1 MSEQEQLRS
10 VIRFY
15 ETHPI
20 NEYEI
25 LEKLRADGIDL
36 ETLTE
41 EVLKDY
47 DQDHFGGLEAVDVLA
62 EKAGI
67 DASTRVL
74 DVCSGMGG
82 PARYLAHRLGCRV
95 TGLDITESRH
105 EAAMRLTALV
115 GLEHLVDFRLG
126 NALDMPFAD
135 ATFDVVIGQEAFAHV
150 PDKPRLIAECA
161 RVVRP
166 GGIIAFTDILR
177 RDGLK
182 RGRIRTPARRHDL
195 PVARNAGRLRAA
207 AGPQRLRADR
217 ARRPERL
224 VDRGPAGPA
233 RDVSLARGHDGRQVR
248 RGAFPEM
255 GCHLRVLRGAVR
267 GRPAGR
273 RPLRRAAQAVS
284 LRFDFAEL
292 SATDR
297 YKLLGGLIVPRP
309 IALVTSHSPDGRVN
323 AAPFSFFN
331 VFAEEPPLV
340 VLGLGIS
347 PLGGAKDT
355 TLNIRDTGEFVVNLV
370 DEPIAEAMNLCAI
383 DFPPEISE
391 IEVAGLDLAPS
402 EAVAPPRI
410 APGAGQSGMPALRHA
425 AAGARALSGDRRG
438 ARGARQGRH
447 PRPGDAAR
455 RP

>member
-1 MSEQEQLRS
+1 MSQQDQLRS
-10 VIRFY
+10 VILFY

-25 LEKLRADGIDL
+25 LEKLRADGIDR
-36 ETLTE
+36 EMLTE

-177 RDGLK
+177 RDGLSAAEFE
-182 RGRIRTPARRHDL
+182 RLREDMTFQSLETLDGYGRLLARSGCALIGRDDLSIWWTEVLQGRLAMYRSLEDTTVARFGAAHFQKWDATYAFFVGLFAVGRLGGGRFVARRK
-195 PVARNAGRLRAA
+195 P
-207 AGPQRLRADR
+207 
-217 ARRPERL
+217 
-224 VDRGPAGPA
+224 
-233 RDVSLARGHDGRQVR
+233 
-248 RGAFPEM
+248 
-255 GCHLRVLRGAVR
+255 
-267 GRPAGR
+267 
-273 RPLRRAAQAVS
+273 
-284 LRFDFAEL
+284 
-292 SATDR
+292 
-297 YKLLGGLIVPRP
+297 
-309 IALVTSHSPDGRVN
+309 
-323 AAPFSFFN
+323 
-331 VFAEEPPLV
+331 
-340 VLGLGIS
+340 
-347 PLGGAKDT
+347 
-355 TLNIRDTGEFVVNLV
+355 
-370 DEPIAEAMNLCAI
+370 
-383 DFPPEISE
+383 
-391 IEVAGLDLAPS
+391 
-402 EAVAPPRI
+402 
-410 APGAGQSGMPALRHA
+410 
-425 AAGARALSGDRRG
+425 
-438 ARGARQGRH
+438 
-447 PRPGDAAR
+447 
-455 RP
+455 